1 MENVDLCS
9 IMGLRE
15 MIAMN
20 EIGLLVLE
28 DEIKIAHQYK
38 ELSKRY
44 PLVKYLGS
52 TSSASEA
59 LEMCKKLKPNSIVV
73 DLELQQGEGT
83 GLDFLK
89 SLQKLNLSSKPYI
102 IVVTNNISTATH
114 KMARQLGA
122 DFIITKN
129 QKDYSAKMVLD
140 LFRTYNETYHCFDDE
155 LLENDKL
162 QIEVAMEYRTKLKER
177 ISEELDSIGISP
189 KVKGRKYLRDAIEMT
204 CDKDQPNLCSRIA
217 KNYSVS
223 SASVERAMQ
232 GAINRAWNTTDT
244 ETLETKY
251 TAYINPERGY
261 PTIMEFICYYADKV
275 KK

>member
-1 MENVDLCS
+1 
-9 IMGLRE
+9 
-15 MIAMN
+15 MN

-38 ELSKRY
+38 ELSKRH

-89 SLQKLNLSSKPYI
+89 SLREHPLSPKPYI
-102 IVVTNNISTATH
+102 IVVTNNVSSSTH
-114 KMARQLGA
+114 KIARNLGA

-129 QKDYSAKMVLD
+129 QKDYNAKMVLD
-140 LFRTYNETYHCFDDE
+140 LFRTYNETYNCCDDE
-155 LLENDKL
+155 LYENKKTQLEAAL
-162 QIEVAMEYRTKLKER
+162 EYRTRLKER
-177 ISEELDSIGISP
+177 ISEELDLIGISP
-189 KVKGRKYLRDAIEMT
+189 RVKGRKYLRDAIELT
-204 CDKDQPNLCSRIA
+204 CDKERPNLSAMIA
-217 KNYSVS
+217 KSYSVS
-223 SASVERAMQ
+223 TPSVERAMQ

-244 ETLETKY
+244 ETLEKQY
-251 TAYINPERGY
+251 TAYINPDRGH
-261 PTIMEFICYYADKV
+261 PTATEFIFYYADKV
-275 KK
+275 KNNI